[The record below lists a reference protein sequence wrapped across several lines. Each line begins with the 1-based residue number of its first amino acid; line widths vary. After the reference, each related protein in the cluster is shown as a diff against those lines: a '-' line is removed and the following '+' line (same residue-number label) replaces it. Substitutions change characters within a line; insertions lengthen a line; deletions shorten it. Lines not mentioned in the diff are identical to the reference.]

1 MHAHP
6 RSFLSDGYVCLLSS
20 LPSKSQ
26 RTINRTRSYNIAKAL
41 PNRQKIAI
49 PNDISIVTKATFL
62 IQNEN
67 SSEICHE

>member
-26 RTINRTRSYNIAKAL
+26 RTINRTRLLNTARAL
-41 PNRQKIAI
+41 PNRQEITI
-49 PNDISIVTKATFL
+49 PNDISIVTKVTFL

-67 SSEICHE
+67 SSKICHE

>member
-26 RTINRTRSYNIAKAL
+26 RTINRTRPLNIAKAL
-41 PNRQKIAI
+41 PNRKETSI
-49 PNDISIVTKATFL
+49 PNDISIVKKMTFL

-67 SSEICHE
+67 SSKICHE